1 MFNIILDIV
10 VITIWKKREK
20 EKKCENRCET
30 ELDAKGSKL
39 DTCITH
45 HN

>member
-1 MFNIILDIV
+1 MLNIILDIE

-20 EKKCENRCET
+20 EKKCENRRET
-30 ELDAKGSKL
+30 ELDTMGSKL